1 MPANFKADSVGWK
14 YIPYALKLPETLPP
28 DIVLAFFYVS
38 IFHNCFSDIRNEDTA
53 TDLLHLKRDIFLLS
67 QKQKPNPGSGIALV
81 KNLLFC
87 IEEEKKKMY
96 INHYQFYTYLPI
108 FKSCRTVLFIQLN
121 SVTKREMALS
131 TNKLHLEIYMTVM
144 SPGYLQ
150 W

>member
-1 MPANFKADSVGWK
+1 
-14 YIPYALKLPETLPP
+14 
-28 DIVLAFFYVS
+28 
-38 IFHNCFSDIRNEDTA
+38 
-53 TDLLHLKRDIFLLS
+53 
-67 QKQKPNPGSGIALV
+67 
-81 KNLLFC
+81 
-87 IEEEKKKMY
+87 MY
-96 INHYQFYTYLPI
+96 TSHYQFYTYLPI

>member
-1 MPANFKADSVGWK
+1 
-14 YIPYALKLPETLPP
+14 
-28 DIVLAFFYVS
+28 
-38 IFHNCFSDIRNEDTA
+38 
-53 TDLLHLKRDIFLLS
+53 
-67 QKQKPNPGSGIALV
+67 
-81 KNLLFC
+81 
-87 IEEEKKKMY
+87 MY
-96 INHYQFYTYLPI
+96 TSHYQIYTYLPI